1 MGRGG
6 AVMFQGIIEHTA
18 TFISLSKKKNVF
30 ELNVLLDAKAA
41 KYFSK
46 SKVGDSIAIDGTCL
60 SLIRKKGK
68 NFFFDLIPETISKT
82 KYKTLKKGDVLNLE
96 NPLTLNTPISGHI
109 VTGHVDTVGTV
120 QKISPQNEVFI
131 EFPKQFQKWITPKGS
146 ITVNGISLTVASLK
160 KNKFSIALI
169 PITRKIT
176 NLGQIQLGNLVNLE
190 FDYLVKMIKK

>member
-1 MGRGG
+1 
-6 AVMFQGIIEHTA
+6 
-18 TFISLSKKKNVF
+18 
-30 ELNVLLDAKAA
+30 
-41 KYFSK
+41 
-46 SKVGDSIAIDGTCL
+46 
-60 SLIRKKGK
+60 
-68 NFFFDLIPETISKT
+68 
-82 KYKTLKKGDVLNLE
+82 
-96 NPLTLNTPISGHI
+96 
-109 VTGHVDTVGTV
+109 VDTVGTV